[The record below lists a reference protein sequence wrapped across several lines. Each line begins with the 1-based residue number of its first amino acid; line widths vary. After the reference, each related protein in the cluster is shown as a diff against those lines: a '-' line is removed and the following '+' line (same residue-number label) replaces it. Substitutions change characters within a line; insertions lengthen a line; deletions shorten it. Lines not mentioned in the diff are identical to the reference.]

1 MKNFPAFILLVFLFA
16 VSCTKKND
24 TTPQTPGT
32 PNSQPPL
39 TFTVI
44 NKPETHRLLKFVS
57 NAASGS
63 TFQWNFGD
71 GVSSSEPGPTHTYN
85 ITGSYTITL
94 VVNND
99 TAHRAIL
106 ILPVTSMAHEMAGV
120 YTNAGQIIGP
130 NSTPFFNDHGTINY
144 LSDTTSKKIIVQD
157 ITDST
162 VQLIDTF
169 YNSYS
174 YQQYTLKL
182 VDSLTTDSTLTYR
195 SGFSVTLKHY
205 FLSNHLYFDAAISG
219 MAGGWFVESYKLK

>member
-1 MKNFPAFILLVFLFA
+1 MKNSLALLLLVLSFTVA
-16 VSCTKKND
+16 CTKKND

-44 NKPETHRLLKFVS
+44 NKPATHQSLKFAS

-71 GVSSSEPGPTHTYN
+71 GFSSTNAEPTHTYSV
-85 ITGSYTITL
+85 TGSYTITL

-99 TAHRAIL
+99 TMRGAKL
-106 ILPVTSMAHEMAGV
+106 ILPVISTAHEMAGV
-120 YTNAGQIIGP
+120 YTNVGQIMGTH
-130 NSTPFFNDHGTINY
+130 STPLLDDHSTLNY
-144 LSDTTSKKIIVQD
+144 TSDTISRKFIVQD

-162 VQLIDTF
+162 VQVTDTF
-169 YNSYS
+169 YSSYS
-174 YQQYTLKL
+174 YRKYTLKL

-195 SGFSVTLKHY
+195 FGSSTTLKHY
-205 FLSNHLYFDAAISG
+205 FLSDHLYFDAATSG
-219 MAGGWFVESYKLK
+219 FAGGWFVESYKLK